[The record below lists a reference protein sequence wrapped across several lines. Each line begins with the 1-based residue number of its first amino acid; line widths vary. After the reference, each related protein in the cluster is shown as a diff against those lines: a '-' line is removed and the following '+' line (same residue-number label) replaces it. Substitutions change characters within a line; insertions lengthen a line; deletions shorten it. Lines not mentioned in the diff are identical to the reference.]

1 MPLRNL
7 MIIAIA
13 AMISLACYFK
23 IEHNRDAA
31 IIAETITTI
40 EDYYYEPVD
49 RRVLFEGAMQG
60 LVNQLD
66 QNSAYFPPKEYQ
78 SLDEGLKQKF
88 GGIGIVVEL
97 GPASETDPAK
107 KRLTVLSPLVG
118 TPAHKAGMRA
128 GDTILEIDGHNT
140 EGMSLK
146 DAVDLMRGERGE
158 EVELL
163 VRHLGSEKPVTFKI
177 KRDIIP
183 VESVLGDTRRAN
195 GSWNFFLE
203 DNPRIGYIRLT
214 TFGKD
219 TAVELENALDYSD
232 HPIDAFILDVR
243 GNAGGYLKTAV
254 EASRLFIN
262 SGNIVTTKGRSGV
275 VTPHTYKADSTARI
289 DSEIPMVVLTN
300 RFSASASEIVSA
312 CLQDHGRA
320 VVVGERTWGKGT
332 VQNIIEME
340 GGTSALKLTTATYW
354 RPSGKDIH
362 RRRDASEDDDW
373 GVTPDEG
380 FNIRLTDE
388 QFEKVLKQRRK
399 RDYINMGGAE
409 NNSTVQSDEGDEE
422 EGFEDPQLE
431 KAVKYLKQQIRTR
444 PSRIE
449 KA

>member
-13 AMISLACYFK
+13 GMISLACYFK

-31 IIAETITTI
+31 IIAETISTI
-40 EDYYYEPVD
+40 EDYYYEPID
-49 RRVLFEGAMQG
+49 RRTLFEGAMQG

-78 SLDEGLKQKF
+78 SLDEGLNQQF

-97 GPASETDPAK
+97 GPVSETDPAK
-107 KRLTVLSPLVG
+107 RRLTVLSPLVG
-118 TPAHKAGMRA
+118 TPAHEAGMRA
-128 GDTILEIDGHNT
+128 GDTILEIDGHST

-146 DAVDLMRGERGE
+146 DAVELMRGERGE
-158 EVELL
+158 EVGLL
-163 VRHLGSEKPVTFKI
+163 VRHIGSEETVVFNI

-203 DNPRIGYIRLT
+203 DHPRIGYIRLT

-219 TAVELENALDYSD
+219 TATELESALDYSG
-232 HPIDAFILDVR
+232 HPIDALIIDVR

-254 EASRLFIN
+254 DVARLFID
-262 SGNIVTTKGRSGV
+262 SGDIVTTKGRSGV
-275 VTPHTYKADSTARI
+275 VTPHTYKANASTKV
-289 DSEIPMVVLTN
+289 DPDVPMVIMTN

-320 VVVGERTWGKGT
+320 IVVGERTWGKGT
-332 VQNIIEME
+332 VQNIVEME

-362 RRRDASEDDDW
+362 RRRDAKDEDEW
-373 GVTPDEG
+373 GVTPNEG
-380 FNIRLTDE
+380 FDLRLSDE
-388 QFEKVLKQRRK
+388 EFEKVLKQRRR
-399 RDYINMGGAE
+399 RDFINIGGAE
-409 NNSTVQSDEGDEE
+409 NNLEGEDGEEDED
-422 EGFEDPQLE
+422 FEDPQLK
-431 KAVKYLKQQIRTR
+431 KAVEYLERKIRSV

-449 KA
+449 KV